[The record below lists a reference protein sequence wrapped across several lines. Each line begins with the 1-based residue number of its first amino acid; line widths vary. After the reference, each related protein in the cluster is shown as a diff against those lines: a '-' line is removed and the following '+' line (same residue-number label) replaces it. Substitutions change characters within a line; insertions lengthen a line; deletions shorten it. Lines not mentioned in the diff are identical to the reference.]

1 VQSAVVIH
9 NKTDDFYQYYLFGAK
24 ISLVKKRH
32 ILIIKK
38 GMITMMMTK
47 LSYSG
52 LKYGESE
59 VEIKLLVDIQNDWF
73 EITHTKEV
81 SQVMNKST
89 GEYIVVNRNT
99 LKFEVVS

>member
-1 VQSAVVIH
+1 
-9 NKTDDFYQYYLFGAK
+9 
-24 ISLVKKRH
+24 
-32 ILIIKK
+32 
-38 GMITMMMTK
+38 MTK

-52 LKYGESE
+52 LKYGEND

-89 GEYIVVNRNT
+89 GEYIIVNRNS
-99 LKFEVVS
+99 LKFEIAS

>member
-1 VQSAVVIH
+1 M
-9 NKTDDFYQYYLFGAK
+9 K
-24 ISLVKKRH
+24 
-32 ILIIKK
+32 
-38 GMITMMMTK
+38 K

-52 LKYGESE
+52 LKYGESDM
-59 VEIKLLVDIQNDWF
+59 EIKLLVDIQNDWL

-81 SQVMNKST
+81 SQVMNKTT